1 MIMKIL
7 QNIAS
12 GILGLIFAG
21 VVAILAC
28 IINPDIGVWI
38 NELIRP
44 EDKVEAP
51 VQDDSKKYYV
61 EVPDWDYIYGRK
73 QNSEDVDVDGS
84 SNAST
89 ALGDM
94 ITSAVNGLSDAINE
108 LEATEVSNPAEQD
121 VTVEDVANT
130 ANAIVNAVTGNGDK
144 GIKVI
149 VKDEDEDSE
158 AEELSKAQDNQEQTP
173 AYTPGIPAGRSSYA
187 AFDPEIIELT
197 DPGLAKQAIN
207 SADYGQL
214 GDGLTFDTQ
223 FYPYYHML
231 NDTGKALYRQIYANT
246 LALNTT
252 FRPIEQVSMD
262 TMQMVLLSVVFD
274 HPELF
279 WLDTTFYQEYD
290 YNGVALKLRL
300 RYYDRIPDIP
310 TANQKFL
317 ANANAIVAGASGLS
331 DNYEKELYIHNYL
344 ADKLT
349 YKHNP
354 LDQSAYS
361 AIVGDNTV
369 CAGYAKAFQY
379 LMQRLGVPTYLCVGS
394 AGEMHA
400 WNIIKLGDNYYNVD
414 CTWDDQNPTVYD
426 YFNLSDAD
434 NYMHKRMFNSVYLP
448 ACNEGTFIASIN

>member
-1 MIMKIL
+1 MKIL

-12 GILGLIFAG
+12 GILGLVFAG

-38 NELIRP
+38 HELIKP

-51 VQDDSKKYYV
+51 VDNSKKYYV
-61 EVPDWDYIYGRK
+61 EVPDWDYIYGRNK
-73 QNSEDVDVDGS
+73 KEEVPDASEG
-84 SNAST
+84 ST

-94 ITSAVNGLSDAINE
+94 ITNAVNGISDAIDT
-108 LEATEVSNPAEQD
+108 LESTEVSNPGSED
-121 VTVEDVANT
+121 VTVEDVANA
-130 ANAIVNAVTGNGDK
+130 ANAIANAVTGK
-144 GIKVI
+144 GITVV
-149 VKDEDEDSE
+149 VKTDEDEEQAFSDGS
-158 AEELSKAQDNQEQTP
+158 QDTLKEQGNKI
-173 AYTPGIPAGRSSYA
+173 YTPGIPAGKSSYA
-187 AFDPEIIELT
+187 AFEPEIIELT

-207 SADYGQL
+207 STDYGNL

-223 FYPYYHML
+223 FYPYYHIL

-246 LALNTT
+246 LSLNTT
-252 FRPIEQVSMD
+252 FRPIKQVSMD
-262 TMQMVLLSVVFD
+262 TMQTVLLSVVFD

-290 YNGVALKLRL
+290 YNGTAIKLRL
-300 RYYDRIPDIP
+300 RYYDRITDIP
-310 TANQKFL
+310 SANRQFQAK
-317 ANANAIVAGASGLS
+317 ADAIVAEAAGLG
-331 DNYEKELYIHNYL
+331 DDLEKELYVHDRL

-361 AIVGDNTV
+361 AIVGDTTV

-379 LMQRLGVPTYLCVGS
+379 IMQRLGVPTYLCVGY

-400 WNIIKLGDNYYNVD
+400 WDIIKIGDNFYNVD
-414 CTWDDQNPTVYD
+414 CTWDDQDPTVYD

-434 NYMHKRMFNSVYLP
+434 NYQHKRMYNSVYLP
-448 ACNEGTFIASIN
+448 ACNEGTFIASR